1 MEFFKVIFMEDFINY
16 LTENFGET
24 AEKLAKTSE
33 DNSLFDFDLHMINL
47 DKMARHLPKLNS
59 IYNNNQF
66 ATADALFISK
76 EDGEFT
82 FHFIEFKNVDYE
94 KEKDVKMSKY
104 WLEECLK
111 KMDECEHEC
120 FINDKTSNIHKSNFS
135 KYLVDK
141 YQVSLRG
148 KPYESISLID
158 IYLKMFKQI
167 DDEFSRNFLF
177 NIKKNFYI
185 VSKTDKFL
193 NHPHKNVSNVHMVKM
208 IGPFKALTRL
218 YPYHYSMA
226 RAISDDVFKEYIQG
240 FV

>member
-1 MEFFKVIFMEDFINY
+1 MKDFIKY
-16 LTENFGET
+16 LTENFGES

-33 DNSLFDFDLHMINL
+33 DNPLFDCDLEMIDL
-47 DKMARHLPKLNS
+47 DEMAKQLPKLDR
-59 IYNNNQF
+59 IYRGNDF

-76 EDGEFT
+76 ENGEFT
-82 FHFIEFKNVDYE
+82 FHFVEFKNVDYE

-104 WLEECLK
+104 WLEECLR

-120 FINDKTSNIHKSNFS
+120 FIKDETSDISKSKFQN
-135 KYLVDK
+135 YLVDK
-141 YQVSLRG
+141 YQLSLRA

-193 NHPHKNVSNVHMVKM
+193 NHPLEL
-208 IGPFKALTRL
+208 PRL
-218 YPYHYSMA
+218 CRSRGFLDLFFCA
-226 RAISDDVFKEYIQG
+226 TCLFGVF
-240 FV
+240 